1 MTTSNTPRR
10 ILQDL
15 PVNAFGTPGASN
27 LPTSSTSSLKRQIHE
42 VEDPNLPPSP
52 LRSRLSDHT
61 PSLGLKPTRETGPE
75 TASHTALRTK
85 PHEDGDEM
93 VEGSTQD
100 SSKGTRS
107 ESVYSDMEGDT
118 IDTQQTAATETSL
131 PTGLSTLSRAE
142 TLRLRLRV
150 ALFKVQTDQTNIPV
164 SQLRLPKS
172 CLPELNSS
180 AHPSSRRANVQPPR
194 LLPAPILKP
203 TVRPNGLPQFS
214 QILSSPPVT
223 RAGSPAKASDGD
235 IFRTP
240 SLPQSKVQV
249 SQQLSS
255 PPNSQNGDLKETDME
270 DSHLSSSAVKGDAA
284 ISLLGLRDD
293 RR

>member
-1 MTTSNTPRR
+1 
-10 ILQDL
+10 
-15 PVNAFGTPGASN
+15 
-27 LPTSSTSSLKRQIHE
+27 
-42 VEDPNLPPSP
+42 
-52 LRSRLSDHT
+52 
-61 PSLGLKPTRETGPE
+61 
-75 TASHTALRTK
+75 
-85 PHEDGDEM
+85 
-93 VEGSTQD
+93 
-100 SSKGTRS
+100 
-107 ESVYSDMEGDT
+107 MEGDT

-131 PTGLSTLSRAE
+131 PAGLSTLSVGLLPE

-150 ALFKVQTDQTNIPV
+150 ALFKVKTDQTNIPV
-164 SQLRLPKS
+164 SQLRLPTS
-172 CLPELNSS
+172 CLPKVNSS
-180 AHPSSRRANVQPPR
+180 AHPGSRRANVQPPR

-214 QILSSPPVT
+214 QTLSSPPVT

-240 SLPQSKVQV
+240 TLPPSKIQV

-255 PPNSQNGDLKETDME
+255 PPNSQNGDLKETDVE